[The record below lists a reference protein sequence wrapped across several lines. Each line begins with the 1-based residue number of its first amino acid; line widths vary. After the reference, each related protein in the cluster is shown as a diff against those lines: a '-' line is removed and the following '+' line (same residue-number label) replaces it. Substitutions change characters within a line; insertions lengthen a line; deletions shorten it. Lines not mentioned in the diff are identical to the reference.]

1 MLILKVMRK
10 ELWLVIKIILLHTL
24 KNIKYIF
31 LAVFYKVASVD
42 DKFSKPVVLYRGK
55 NAINRFMEAII
66 DLLKKWI
73 IAKKY

>member
-55 NAINRFMEAII
+55 NAINRYMEAII
-66 DLLKKWI
+66 DLLKK
-73 IAKKY
+73 

>member
-10 ELWLVIKIILLHTL
+10 ELWLVIKITL

>member
-1 MLILKVMRK
+1 MRK

-31 LAVFYKVASVD
+31 LAVFSKVASVD

-66 DLLKKWI
+66 DLLKK
-73 IAKKY
+73 